1 MWDVYEASWYSL
13 SLNMCGGKLKWI
25 WSICKNEVMWWIQDC
40 VLQIQ
45 SCPIFSTQNVVC
57 CIYYYFLIGS
67 NVSSLIWNETK
78 IKKLIFWIFNITLF
92 IHIYMY
98 IYVHIHM
105 YRQLHMY
112 IHTYIHMYT
121 HTLSYQNVIII
132 WKPTD
137 TDKVMKIVLFTY
149 VWLVT

>member
-1 MWDVYEASWYSL
+1 
-13 SLNMCGGKLKWI
+13 
-25 WSICKNEVMWWIQDC
+25 
-40 VLQIQ
+40 
-45 SCPIFSTQNVVC
+45 
-57 CIYYYFLIGS
+57 
-67 NVSSLIWNETK
+67 
-78 IKKLIFWIFNITLF
+78 
-92 IHIYMY
+92 
-98 IYVHIHM
+98 M

-149 VWLVT
+149 V